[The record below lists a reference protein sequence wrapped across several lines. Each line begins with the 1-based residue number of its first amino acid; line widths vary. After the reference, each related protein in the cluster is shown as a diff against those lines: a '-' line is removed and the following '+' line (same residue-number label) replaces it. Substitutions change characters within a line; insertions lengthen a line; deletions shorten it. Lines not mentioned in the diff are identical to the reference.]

1 MPHRIIVFTADCHLC
16 NEVVDEIEAGKCAGC
31 QLTVYDVSEHKAL
44 AGEYRVRVVPSVII
58 DGEVKI
64 EGRADTPFVCSEET
78 YAHFK
83 EKYPLLQRLEENRA
97 VA

>member
-1 MPHRIIVFTADCHLC
+1 MPHRIIVFTGNCQLC

-31 QLTVYDVSEHKAL
+31 QLNVYDVSEHEAL
-44 AGEYRVRVVPSVII
+44 AREYGVRVVPTVII

-64 EGRADTPFVCSEET
+64 EGRADIPFVCSEET

-83 EKYPLLQRLEENRA
+83 GKYPLLHKLGPSTDS
-97 VA
+97 